1 MEDSGAHPGME
12 MSRAWRE
19 GGHSV
24 SAVNVNEN

>member
-12 MSRAWRE
+12 MSCAGRE
-19 GGHSV
+19 GGHSF